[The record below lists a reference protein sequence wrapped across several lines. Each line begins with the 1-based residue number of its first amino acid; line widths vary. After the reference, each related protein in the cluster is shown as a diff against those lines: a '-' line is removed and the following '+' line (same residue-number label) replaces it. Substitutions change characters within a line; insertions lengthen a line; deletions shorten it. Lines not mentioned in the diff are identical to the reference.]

1 MISKILS
8 NVNNLI
14 NYFVIFI
21 VLLLV
26 TYAIYKII
34 VIEGDIYVINERL
47 NRVEMEYMS
56 KEDQQQLGG
65 IMDADDYNVA
75 NIIMNEIF
83 TQPPSSQPIIEKTT
97 VKVCKKDEATSIDLD
112 NIINSHDNHDTRLND
127 DFKEELFDLK
137 KEVIA
142 DDRESIVSS
151 SVVMTKKKLQKMS
164 VDKLKDK
171 CMEMGLSNEGTKAQ
185 MIERIMDEGNK
196 D

>member
-26 TYAIYKII
+26 TYTIYKVI
-34 VIEGDIYVINERL
+34 VIEGEIYVINERL
-47 NRVEMEYMS
+47 NRVEMECIS

-65 IMDADDYNVA
+65 IMNTDDYNVA

-83 TQPPSSQPIIEKTT
+83 TQTPSTPQPIIEKTSI
-97 VKVCKKDEATSIDLD
+97 KVCKKDDSPTSIDLD
-112 NIINSHDNHDTRLND
+112 NIIHPQDNQDVRLN
-127 DFKEELFDLK
+127 EEIFDLK

-142 DDRESIVSS
+142 DDRESIISS
-151 SVVMTKKKLQKMS
+151 TVAMTKKKLQKMS
-164 VDKLKDK
+164 VDKLKEK
-171 CMEMGLSNEGTKAQ
+171 CIELGLSSEGTKAQ
-185 MIERIMDEGNK
+185 MIDRIMEENNK